1 MELLLHS
8 RLQDRVI
15 EKLIR
20 PPPVGTLCG
29 RALLSFALRAFLSFA
44 FCEFGA
50 DGFSCQEPPLLPTT
64 AEFPVITSF
73 RQRRWG
79 RYGPQANH
87 VSSKNRKNSKKWL
100 ARRKHFSDILKM
112 RLWYAP
118 SCGGACHHWH
128 QINLL
133 KANDDA

>member
-50 DGFSCQEPPLLPTT
+50 DGFSCQELPLPPTT
-64 AEFPVITSF
+64 MKLCTAICYDAAYLYCHPFQSIDFP
-73 RQRRWG
+73 QR
-79 RYGPQANH
+79 H
-87 VSSKNRKNSKKWL
+87 FFIHEIL
-100 ARRKHFSDILKM
+100 A
-112 RLWYAP
+112 
-118 SCGGACHHWH
+118 
-128 QINLL
+128 
-133 KANDDA
+133 